1 MFERFT
7 EEARRVVV
15 VAQDEAREAHDP
27 CIDAAHLLIGIAT
40 EGGPGAEA
48 LRSAGADTADVRRA
62 VHDVGDPTAEPLD
75 ADALA
80 ALGIDLGRV
89 RQAVE
94 AVFGSGAL
102 NQPAGAGRLR
112 RRPTGHLPFT
122 AHAKKA
128 LVQSLRAAVRRG
140 DGAIDSRHL
149 LMGVLAAEEKRSAA
163 VLHRLGIDPADL
175 RSRLEGDSHA
185 A

>member
-7 EEARRVVV
+7 EEARQVVV
-15 VAQDEAREAHDP
+15 LAQEEAREAHDP
-27 CIDAAHLLIGIAT
+27 CIDGAHLLVGIAT
-40 EGGPGAEA
+40 VGGPGAAA
-48 LRSAGADTADVRRA
+48 LRAAGVDAAQVSRA
-62 VHDVGDPTAEPLD
+62 VRDVGDPMAEPLD

-102 NQPAGAGRLR
+102 NQPAGRRLR

-128 LVQSLRAAVRRG
+128 LELSLRAALRRN
-140 DGAIDSRHL
+140 DRSIDSRHL
-149 LMGVLAAEEKRSAA
+149 LLGVLAAEEKRTAE
-163 VLHRLGIDPADL
+163 VLRRLDVDPADL
-175 RSRLEGDSHA
+175 RNRLEGDSDA